1 MKTLLDLY
9 RSSVGKKIIVGL
21 SGLCLC
27 AYLVVHL
34 FGNLLLFKDD
44 NGVAFNTYAEILPS
58 ILIIRIIEIV
68 LFAVFVF
75 HIFLAAFLWYTNKYN
90 TRPQQYEVYNPQEN
104 TSLSSRTA
112 FITGSIIFIFLVV
125 HMNSFWFPSRFHVE
139 ENPSM
144 YKLVTTT
151 FSNPVYGIFYVV
163 AMFLLGLH
171 LRHGFQSAFQTF
183 GLRTQ
188 KYEFL
193 IELVGGIFWLLIPA
207 AFASMPIYF
216 LFKS

>member
-9 RSSVGKKIIVGL
+9 YSSVGKKIIVGL
-21 SGLCLC
+21 TGLCLC

-44 NGVAFNTYAEILPS
+44 NGAAFNMYAEILPS

-68 LFAVFVF
+68 LFAVFIF
-75 HIFLAAFLWYTNKYN
+75 HILLAVILWYSNKYN
-90 TRPQQYEVYNPQEN
+90 TRPQQYEVYNPQAN
-104 TSLSSRTA
+104 TSLSARTA
-112 FITGSIIFIFLVV
+112 FITGSIIYIFLIV
-125 HMNSFWFPSRFHVE
+125 HMGSFWFQSRFHLE

-144 YKLVTTT
+144 YKLVTAT
-151 FSNPVYGIFYVV
+151 FSNPFYSVFYIV

-188 KYEFL
+188 KYVFL
-193 IELVGGIFWLLIPA
+193 IELIGGVFWLLIPA